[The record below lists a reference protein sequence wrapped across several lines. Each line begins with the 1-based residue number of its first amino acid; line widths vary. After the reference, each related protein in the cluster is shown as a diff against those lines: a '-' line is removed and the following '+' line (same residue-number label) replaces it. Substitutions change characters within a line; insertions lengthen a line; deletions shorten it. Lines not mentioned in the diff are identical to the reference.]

1 MRKHDDYC
9 PCCGEKMEDI
19 EIIPLTP
26 EAERMLAEM
35 GEEGWLP
42 IFDKD
47 GKRLFKVTTKKIGR

>member
-1 MRKHDDYC
+1 LRKHDYNC
-9 PCCGEKMEDI
+9 PCCGERMEDV

-35 GEEGWLP
+35 GPDCWLP

-47 GKRLFKVTTKKIGR
+47 GKRLFKVETKKKLR